1 MIRRATEMSLL
12 DILISVLAA
21 LFWTVVLGYGCNW
34 IFDQAPGLSQAG
46 VVWIMIAAWQFVPI
60 LINIMRA
67 P

>member
-1 MIRRATEMSLL
+1 MSLL

-46 VVWIMIAAWQFVPI
+46 VV
-60 LINIMRA
+60 
-67 P
+67 